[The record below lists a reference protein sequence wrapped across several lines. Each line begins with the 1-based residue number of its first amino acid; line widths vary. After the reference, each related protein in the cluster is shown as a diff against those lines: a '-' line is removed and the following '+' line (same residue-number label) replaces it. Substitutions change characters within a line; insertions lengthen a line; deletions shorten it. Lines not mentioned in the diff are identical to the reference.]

1 MKLPFQCAFITLLA
15 AAAAWVCGVG
25 GWEKRGAVLRVGIN
39 PAPGYEL
46 NFLAEEKGF
55 FREEGL
61 EVRLVEF
68 TCLADCRRAFERG
81 QVDVLGSTAVQV
93 PVGREPGRYSPK
105 IMDASDGAGG
115 PAGRVAGSGE
125 RTAEVAKFLR
135 ALSRA
140 VAYTKQNQAD
150 ACRIMARRTRPLLN
164 DVSAAATRGVGVPI
178 QAAPGARPVTFSE
191 PADDRRRGEIRAD
204 AADRPAGIKLAL
216 WQTKA
221 LP

>member
-1 MKLPFQCAFITLLA
+1 MAWLPNVMKLPSQFTFITLLA

-25 GWEKRGAVLRVGIN
+25 GWEKRGVVLRVGIT

-68 TCLADCRRAFERG
+68 TCLADCRRAFARG
-81 QVDVLGSTAVQV
+81 QVDVLGSTAV
-93 PVGREPGRYSPK
+93 E
-105 IMDASDGAGG
+105 
-115 PAGRVAGSGE
+115 VAGSGE

-164 DVSAAATRGVGVPI
+164 DVSEAATRGVGVPI
-178 QAAPGARPVTFSE
+178 QAAPESAPGARPVTFME
-191 PADDRRRGEIRAD
+191 PADASRHGEIRAD
-204 AADRPAGIKLAL
+204 AADRPAAINLAL

>member
-1 MKLPFQCAFITLLA
+1 MKIPSQFAFITLL

-25 GWEKRGAVLRVGIN
+25 GGERREPVLRVGIN

-46 NFLAEEKGF
+46 IFLAEEKGF

-81 QVDVLGSTAVQV
+81 QVDVVGTTAVQV
-93 PVGREPGRYSPK
+93 PVGRESGRYSPK
-105 IMDASDGAGG
+105 IVDVSDGAGG
-115 PAGRVAGSGE
+115 ADGRMAASGG
-125 RTAEVAKFLR
+125 RAAEVARFLR

-140 VAYTKQNQAD
+140 LVYTKQNQAD
-150 ACRIMARRTRPLLN
+150 ACRIMARRSLPLPA
-164 DVSAAATRGVGVPI
+164 DHSEAAHRGVDTPA
-178 QAAPGARPVTFSE
+178 QPLSE
-191 PADDRRRGEIRAD
+191 PANESRPGEIRAD
-204 AADRPAGIKLAL
+204 AADLPAAINLAH
-216 WQTKA
+216 WPTKA